1 MNRLTDIR
9 LHAQQLVAPQF
20 DDPADLVRWMGM
32 VQAQEYGSAKW
43 AVALRLQTPA
53 AAAVEEALRDGRILR
68 MHIMRPT
75 WHFIAAEDVRWM
87 LRLSA
92 RRIRAANASYAN
104 GIGSGLE
111 EADYLRSN
119 RLLEQML
126 EGGNHLT
133 RQQIADELERRG
145 MAADVPRLN
154 RLMMRAETDG
164 VVCSGADRAG
174 KPTYA
179 LLAERAPQAAD
190 LPEEEALALLALR
203 YFSSHAPATF
213 DDFVW
218 WSGLPVGQARRGVGA
233 LGGTLLRESF
243 GGREYL
249 LHERHAACSTAPGHV
264 HLLPAF
270 DEYLIAYKDRSEV
283 LAQEHRARAFNNFG
297 IFRPVLLHGGRI
309 VGRWSRNG
317 TQVGVEPFAG
327 ERQPSA
333 RLLRSAEGR
342 WKLFREG

>member
-20 DDPADLVRWMGM
+20 DDPAELIRWMGM

-43 AVALRLQTPA
+43 AVALRLRTPA
-53 AAAVEEALRDGRILR
+53 AAPVEEALREGRILR

-87 LRLSA
+87 LHLSA
-92 RRIRAANASYAN
+92 RRIRAANASFAKGN
-104 GIGSGLE
+104 GCGLDE
-111 EADYLRSN
+111 GDYLRCS
-119 RLLEQML
+119 RLLERIL
-126 EGGNHLT
+126 GGGNHLT
-133 RQQIADELERRG
+133 RQQIAGELERAG
-145 MAADVPRLN
+145 MAVDAPRLN
-154 RLMMRAETDG
+154 RLMMHAETDG

-179 LLAERAPQAAD
+179 LLAERVPQAVD

-203 YFSSHAPATF
+203 YFRSHSPATF

-218 WSGLPVGQARRGVGA
+218 WSGLPVGQPRRGVGA
-233 LGGTLLRESF
+233 LDGELLRESF

-249 LHERHAACSTAPGHV
+249 LHESWATCRKAPAHA

-270 DEYLIAYKDRSEV
+270 
-283 LAQEHRARAFNNFG
+283 
-297 IFRPVLLHGGRI
+297 
-309 VGRWSRNG
+309 
-317 TQVGVEPFAG
+317 
-327 ERQPSA
+327 
-333 RLLRSAEGR
+333 
-342 WKLFREG
+342 

>member
-20 DDPADLVRWMGM
+20 DDPAELIRWMGM
-32 VQAQEYGSAKW
+32 VQAQEYSSAKW
-43 AVALRLQTPA
+43 AVALRLRTPA
-53 AAAVEEALRDGRILR
+53 AAPVEEALREGRILR

-75 WHFIAAEDVRWM
+75 WHFIAADE
-87 LRLSA
+87 
-92 RRIRAANASYAN
+92 
-104 GIGSGLE
+104 G
-111 EADYLRSN
+111 DYLRCS
-119 RLLEQML
+119 RLLERIL
-126 EGGNHLT
+126 GGGNHLT
-133 RQQIADELERRG
+133 RQQIAGELERAG
-145 MAADVPRLN
+145 MAVDAPRLN
-154 RLMMRAETDG
+154 RLMMHAETDG

-179 LLAERAPQAAD
+179 LLAERVPQAVD

-203 YFSSHAPATF
+203 YFRSHSPATF

-233 LGGTLLRESF
+233 LDGELLRESF

-249 LHERHAACSTAPGHV
+249 LHESWATCRKAPAHA

-270 DEYLIAYKDRSEV
+270 DEYLIAYKDRSDV
-283 LAQEHRARAFNNFG
+283 LAPEHRARAFNDFG
-297 IFRPVLLHGGRI
+297 VFRPVLLHGGRI
-309 VGRWSRNG
+309 VGQWGRKG

-327 ERQPSA
+327 EKQPSA

-342 WKLFREG
+342 WKLFREGQAFS